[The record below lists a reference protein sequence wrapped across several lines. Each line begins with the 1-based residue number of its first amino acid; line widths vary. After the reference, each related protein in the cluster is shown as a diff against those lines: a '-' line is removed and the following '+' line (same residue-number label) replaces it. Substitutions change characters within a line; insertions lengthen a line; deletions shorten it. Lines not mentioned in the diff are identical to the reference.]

1 MVDEAYAA
9 ELESLLVIAEGIRDG
24 RRPEPFT
31 YKELVRLCEAIEH
44 AMALLSDEDEQLTL
58 I

>member
-9 ELESLLVIAEGIRDG
+9 ELESLLVIAEDIRDG

-44 AMALLSDEDEQLTL
+44 AMALLSDEDDN
-58 I
+58 